1 MAYTR
6 MARRKRSVYGASRS
20 PRIKLPSLDAQ
31 SGIYPRILLRRFA
44 IWKKDRM
51 IVRQMSTEAPGKAD
65 DGTEKGFLFRDKKS
79 PPIAIP
85 PGNPGARHAGSDE
98 RIRWAREVSNLRT
111 SRM

>member
-65 DGTEKGFLFRDKKS
+65 DGTEKGFLFRDKKVLPS
-79 PPIAIP
+79 
-85 PGNPGARHAGSDE
+85 RSL
-98 RIRWAREVSNLRT
+98 RET
-111 SRM
+111 PAPAMPDRMKG